1 MDNLPLLPDHPYA
14 SFLDQVDKPARY
26 AGGEVGSV
34 VKDWS
39 AVEARV
45 CLAFPDVYDI
55 GMSHLGFKILY
66 KILNDDPRTLAERCY
81 APWVDM
87 EAELVK
93 RGLPLVSLESA
104 RPLRDFDVVG
114 FSLQFELT
122 YSNILN
128 MLHLGRVPL
137 RAADRGE
144 DDPLVIAGGPT
155 ATHPEPI
162 APFVDAVVIGDG
174 EEKATEVA
182 LTWVRLKREGV
193 PRAERLRALA
203 RLGAVYVPSLYATRR
218 DPDTGLE
225 VVDRALA
232 PEAPL
237 PVGRA
242 LVDLEKYPFPD
253 QSPTG
258 GPEAIF
264 DRMSIEIA
272 RGCTEGCRFCQ
283 AGMIYRPVRERDP
296 EQIVETVLR
305 AVKRSGQ
312 DEVSLTALST
322 ADVSC
327 ISPLIKKI
335 GERLARERISLGVAS
350 LRAYGLEPELLDELK
365 RVRATGLT
373 FAPEAG
379 TQRMRDVVN
388 KNVTEEQLMETAER
402 VFSRGWGKMKLYFMI
417 GLPTETDEDVRG
429 IVETGARAA
438 KVGRRA
444 AGKGKPAE
452 VTVSVSTHVP
462 KPHTPFQW
470 AAMDTLGEVSRKQQL
485 LKETVRP
492 FRAVTLKTHEVHAS
506 VLEGIFARGDRPL
519 ADVLER
525 AFRNGARFDSWDD
538 QLKLEVWEEAF
549 THFGVDRSRYLG
561 TLPVTARLPWDH
573 IDVGLDEGFLAKEY
587 RKALQS
593 RLSPPCGKVAGMFVH
608 HTNVE
613 DAQADER
620 RLVCYDCGVACDL
633 SLMRDERVS
642 FLERLGAHRRALPV
656 IQPGEAEPEAAQVEA
671 PAPEPEPP
679 PAPEPGK
686 GPGKGPGKHRQPQPQ
701 PQGRGGVRYRLRF
714 EKTGPMALLGHLDV
728 VRELPRVLRRVGATM
743 TYTKGFHPK
752 PDMTFSPALSLGV
765 ISLDEYVDIRLEEEI
780 GPEALAEL
788 VQTMTATSPRGLA
801 FRAAARLGPE
811 DPALSKVVA
820 GARYLL
826 VMARAA
832 LCRDGAEA
840 EARLAER
847 CRAAMAA
854 ETLVVRREI
863 EGLAKMVD
871 VRAYLTRAEVAGP
884 EAMAALARAGL
895 TGDLVA
901 LDVDVDIRGSGSV
914 KAAEIAATIAGEG
927 GAREGGAPAHVSNVA
942 PAHRAVRLELFAR
955 DEAGARVSPLDLDRL
970 RKPRPAQQA
979 AAPVALAADAE

>member
-1 MDNLPLLPDHPYA
+1 MASSHSDSLPLLPDHPYA

-39 AVEARV
+39 AAEARV

-81 APWVDM
+81 TPWVDM
-87 EAELVK
+87 EAQLVR

-122 YSNILN
+122 YSNILT
-128 MLHLGRVPL
+128 MLHLGGVPL

-155 ATHPEPI
+155 ATHPEPL
-162 APFVDAVVIGDG
+162 APFIDALVIGDG

-182 LTWVRLKREGV
+182 LTWVRLKKAGV
-193 PRAERLRALA
+193 PRAERLAALA
-203 RLGAVYVPSLYATRR
+203 RLGAIYVPSLYATRV

-225 VVDRALA
+225 VVDRALL
-232 PEAPL
+232 PDLPL
-237 PVGRA
+237 PVERH
-242 LVDLEKYPFPD
+242 LVDLNKYPFPD
-253 QSPTG
+253 DSPAG

-296 EQIVETVLR
+296 EEVAQTVMR
-305 AVKRSGQ
+305 AIKRSGQ

-335 GERLARERISLGVAS
+335 GERLAAERVSLGVAS

-388 KNVTEEQLMETAER
+388 KNVTEEQLLETAER

-417 GLPTETDEDVRG
+417 GLPTEADEDVRG
-429 IVETGARAA
+429 VVETGARAA
-438 KVGRRA
+438 A
-444 AGKGKPAE
+444 AGRKAAGRGKPVE

-470 AAMDTLGEVSRKQQL
+470 AAMDSLSEVARKQQIL
-485 LKETVRP
+485 RETARP
-492 FRAVTLKTHEVHAS
+492 YRAVSLRTHEAHAS
-506 VLEGIFARGDRPL
+506 VLEGIFARGDRRL

-525 AFRNGARFDSWDD
+525 AWRSGARFDSWDD

-549 THFGVDRSRYLG
+549 TALGVDRSRYLG
-561 TLPVTARLPWDH
+561 TLPLTARLPWDH
-573 IDVGLDEGFLAKEY
+573 IDVGLEEGFLAKEY

-608 HTNVE
+608 HTNLE
-613 DAQADER
+613 DAKADAR

-633 SLMRDERVS
+633 SLMREERFS
-642 FLERLGAHRRALPV
+642 FLEKLGATKRPLPM
-656 IQPGEAEPEAAQVEA
+656 IQETATDAAAVTVTDTA
-671 PAPEPEPP
+671 TATD
-679 PAPEPGK
+679 AATATATDTVTATATATVK
-686 GPGKGPGKHRQPQPQ
+686 KKQ
-701 PQGRGGVRYRLRF
+701 PQGRGGVAYRF
-714 EKTGPMALLGHLDV
+714 QYEKTGPMALLGHLDV
-728 VRELPRVLRRVGATM
+728 VRELPRVLRRVDVPM

-752 PDMTFSPALSLGV
+752 PDMTFGPALSLGV
-765 ISLDEYVDIRLEEEI
+765 IALDEYVDLRLEQELD
-780 GPEALAEL
+780 PAALARLCEE
-788 VQTMTATSPRGLA
+788 MSARSPRGLR
-801 FRAAARLGPE
+801 FRAAARLGAE
-811 DPALSKVVA
+811 DPPLGRVIA

-832 LCRDGAEA
+832 AGGADAEA
-840 EARLAER
+840 ILGAR
-847 CRAAMAA
+847 CRAAMQAA
-854 ETLVVRREI
+854 SLPIRREI
-863 EGLAKMVD
+863 QGIAKMMD
-871 VRAYLTRAEVAGP
+871 VRAYLTRAEVAGA
-884 EAMAALARAGL
+884 EALGALERAGL
-895 TGDLVA
+895 RGDLAA
-901 LDVDVDIRGSGSV
+901 LDVEVDIRGSGSV
-914 KAAEIAATIAGEG
+914 KSSEIIAAIAGEG
-927 GAREGGAPAHVSNVA
+927 GIAP
-942 PAHRAVRLELFAR
+942 PHRAIRLELYGR
-955 DEAGARVSPLDLDRL
+955 DAAGNRVSPLDLSAL
-970 RKPRPAQQA
+970 RRVRE
-979 AAPVALAADAE
+979 AAPAIAQSPA